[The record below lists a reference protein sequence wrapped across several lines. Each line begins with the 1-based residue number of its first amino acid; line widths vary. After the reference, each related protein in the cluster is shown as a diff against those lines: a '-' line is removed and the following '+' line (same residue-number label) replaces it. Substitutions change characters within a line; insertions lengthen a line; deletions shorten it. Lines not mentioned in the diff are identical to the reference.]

1 MSKNKQAPVTKNET
15 LDVAV
20 TDLTYEG
27 MGVAKVD
34 GGYPLFIE
42 DALPGEQ
49 VTVKVIKVKRNF
61 AFAKL
66 LETKQASPD
75 RVTTVDRRLTQAGI
89 APLQHLSYAK
99 QLEFKQHQIAEL
111 FQKAHLEQVQVAP
124 TIGMDHPVQ
133 YRNKAQ
139 IPVREQHGQLETG
152 FYRRHS
158 HDLIPI
164 EDFYIQDP
172 AIDDAIVKV
181 RDVLRDFQIPA
192 YNETTHQGVVRNIM
206 VRYGKYSHELMVVLV
221 INDRHLPRAA
231 EITAAIEAALP
242 NLDSLVVNVNQSTG
256 NRLLGDKN
264 TVLAGKD
271 YIMDQLLD
279 TKFLI
284 SPLSFY
290 QVNPVQTEKLYSLA
304 IEKAQL
310 TKDDIVIDAYCGI
323 GTISLAMAP
332 QVKHVYGVDVVKEA
346 IQDARTNAK
355 LNHIENVT
363 FVTGKAED
371 QMQKWEADGIKPD
384 VIVVDPPRKGLDVS
398 FIESAVK
405 MQPERLVYV
414 SCNPAT
420 LVRDAQLLLDGGY
433 TIDQPVQ
440 PVDQFPQTPHVESV
454 TVFTRK

>member
-1 MSKNKQAPVTKNET
+1 MSKKKQAPVTKNET
-15 LDVAV
+15 RDVAV

-66 LETKQASPD
+66 LEIKQASPD
-75 RVTTVDRRLTQAGI
+75 RVITVDRRLTQAGI

-111 FQKAHLEQVQVAP
+111 FQKAHLNQVQVAP
-124 TIGMDHPVQ
+124 TIGMEHPVQ

-139 IPVREQHGQLETG
+139 IPVRERHGQLETG

-172 AIDDAIVKV
+172 TIDDAIVKV
-181 RDVLRDFQIPA
+181 RDVLRDFQLPA

-221 INDRHLPRAA
+221 INDRHLPRAT
-231 EITAAIEAALP
+231 EITAAIQEKLLH
-242 NLDSLVVNVNQSTG
+242 LDSLIVNVNLSTG

-384 VIVVDPPRKGLDVS
+384 VIVVDPPRKGLDAS

-433 TIDQPVQ
+433 AIDQPVQ